1 MSDMSRLLIYTA
13 ADGNYAL
20 QAQVLFGSIVKT
32 HTHPV
37 HLIIFGNG
45 WKPKEVKRITG
56 MQTSLATVEVRSI
69 DADKFSAVKLAR
81 GFPLATAYN
90 VLAPE
95 YLLQDESR
103 AIYMDADMVV
113 MEDLT
118 DLWELKLST
127 AVGAVLDAHIVWMA
141 SPSMWRPWKEEKVD
155 PMTPYLNT
163 GLMLIDLE
171 RWRTENLTGRTLE
184 YLEKYTMPC
193 VDQDAL
199 NFALNGA
206 FDQLHPRYNSMPY
219 HLLKMFRYVDAVDP
233 DERIGEAITH
243 PAVVHFHRSFFGK
256 PWTYFSTHPGT
267 KMWRTLASEVHPGWR
282 KQVDVMSVARARAAS
297 YAGMTVVDDRT
308 VKYSLTE
315 VKATSDV

>member
-1 MSDMSRLLIYTA
+1 VNRILIYTA

-20 QAQVLFGSIVKT
+20 QAQVLFGSIIKT
-32 HTHPV
+32 HSHPV
-37 HLIIFGNG
+37 HLIIFGND
-45 WKPKEVKRITG
+45 WKTKEVKRISA

-69 DADKFSAVKLAR
+69 DADKFNIVKLAR

-95 YLLQDESR
+95 YFLPNESR

-113 MEDLT
+113 MQDLT

-141 SPSMWRPWKEEKVD
+141 SPSMWRPWKEEKFD

-163 GLMLIDLE
+163 GLMLIDLD
-171 RWRTENLTGRTLE
+171 RWRNENLTARTLE
-184 YLEKYTMPC
+184 FLEKYTMPC

-199 NFALNGA
+199 NFALNGS

-233 DERIGEAITH
+233 DHRIGEAITD

-267 KMWRTLASEVHPGWR
+267 QMWRALANEVRPRWR
-282 KQVDVMSVARARAAS
+282 KKVDVMSVVRAQAAN
-297 YAGMTVVDDRT
+297 YAGMTVVDDRSVKYILKT
-308 VKYSLTE
+308 VKEKSNI
-315 VKATSDV
+315 

>member
-1 MSDMSRLLIYTA
+1 MSPILIYTA

-20 QAQVLFGSIVKT
+20 QAQVLFGSIIKT
-32 HTHPV
+32 HTCEV

-45 WKPKEVKRITG
+45 WKPCDLKRITL
-56 MQTSLATVEVRSI
+56 MQTDLSSVEVRSI
-69 DADKFSAVKLAR
+69 DSAQFSNVKLTR

-95 YLLQDESR
+95 YLLQNEAR

-118 DLWELKLST
+118 SLWEHQLDT

-141 SPSMWRPWKEEKVD
+141 SPSMWRPWREEDVD

-171 RWRTENLTGRTLE
+171 RWRRESLTGRTLA
-184 YLEKYTMPC
+184 YLEKYTLPC

-233 DERIGEAITH
+233 DQRIGEAITN

-267 KMWRTLASEVHPGWR
+267 KMWRALASEVHPRWR
-282 KQVDVMSVARARAAS
+282 KKIDFMSVARARAAN
-297 YAGMTVVDDRT
+297 YAGMTVVDDRSVAYT
-308 VKYSLTE
+308 LKSVRDKGSE
-315 VKATSDV
+315 VL

>member
-1 MSDMSRLLIYTA
+1 MSQILIYTA

-20 QAQVLFGSIVKT
+20 QAQVLFGSIIKT
-32 HTHPV
+32 HLRPV

-45 WKPKEVKRITG
+45 WKSREIKRITA
-56 MQTSLATVEVRSI
+56 MQTLLATVEIRSV
-69 DADKFSAVKLAR
+69 DADKFSAVNLAR

-95 YLLQDESR
+95 YLLQKESR

-118 DLWELKLST
+118 DLWQLPLTT
-127 AVGAVLDAHIVWMA
+127 AVGAVLDAHIVWMS
-141 SPSMWRPWKEEKVD
+141 SPSMWRPWREEKVD

-171 RWRTENLTGRTLE
+171 RWRRESLTGRTLE

-233 DERIGEAITH
+233 DQRIGEAIMN

-267 KMWRTLASEVHPGWR
+267 KMWRTLASEVHPRWR
-282 KQVDVMSVARARAAS
+282 KKIDLMSVARARAAN
-297 YAGMTVVDDRT
+297 YAGMTVVDDRAVT
-308 VKYSLTE
+308 YTLKNSE
-315 VKATSDV
+315 GKSDV

>member
-1 MSDMSRLLIYTA
+1 MSPILIYTA
-13 ADGNYAL
+13 ADGNYTL
-20 QAQVLFGSIVKT
+20 QAQVLFGSIIKT
-32 HTHPV
+32 HTCEV

-45 WKPKEVKRITG
+45 WKPRDLKTITL
-56 MQTSLATVEVRSI
+56 MQTDMASVEVRSI
-69 DADKFSAVKLAR
+69 DSAQFSNVNLTR

-95 YLLQDESR
+95 YLLQNEAR

-118 DLWELKLST
+118 SLWEYQLDT
-127 AVGAVLDAHIVWMA
+127 AVGAVLDAHIVWMS
-141 SPSMWRPWKEEKVD
+141 SPSMWRPWREEEVD

-171 RWRTENLTGRTLE
+171 RWRKENLTGRTLE
-184 YLEKYTMPC
+184 YLEKYTLPC

-233 DERIGEAITH
+233 DQRIGEAITN

-267 KMWRTLASEVHPGWR
+267 KMWRALASEVHPRWR
-282 KQVDVMSVARARAAS
+282 KKIDFMSVARALAAN
-297 YAGMTVVDDRT
+297 YAGMTVVDDRSVAYT
-308 VKYSLTE
+308 LKSVKDKGSE
-315 VKATSDV
+315 VL

>member
-1 MSDMSRLLIYTA
+1 MSPILIYTA
-13 ADGNYAL
+13 ADGNYTL
-20 QAQVLFGSIVKT
+20 QAQVLFGSIIKT
-32 HTHPV
+32 HTCEV

-45 WKPKEVKRITG
+45 WKPRDLKTITL
-56 MQTSLATVEVRSI
+56 MQTDMASVEVRSI
-69 DADKFSAVKLAR
+69 DSAQFSNVNLTR

-95 YLLQDESR
+95 YLLQNEAR

-118 DLWELKLST
+118 SLWEYQLDT
-127 AVGAVLDAHIVWMA
+127 AVGAVLDAHIVWMS
-141 SPSMWRPWKEEKVD
+141 SPSMWRPWREEEVD

-171 RWRTENLTGRTLE
+171 RWRKENLTGRTLE
-184 YLEKYTMPC
+184 YLEKYTLPC

-233 DERIGEAITH
+233 DQRIGEAITN

-267 KMWRTLASEVHPGWR
+267 KMWRALASEVHPRWR
-282 KQVDVMSVARARAAS
+282 KKIDFMSVARALAAN
-297 YAGMTVVDDRT
+297 YAGMTVVDDRSVAYT
-308 VKYSLTE
+308 LKSVKDNGSE
-315 VKATSDV
+315 VL

>member
-1 MSDMSRLLIYTA
+1 MSQILIYTA

-20 QAQVLFGSIVKT
+20 QAQVLFGSIIKT
-32 HTHPV
+32 HLRPV

-45 WKPKEVKRITG
+45 WKSREIKRITA
-56 MQTSLATVEVRSI
+56 MQTLLATVEIRSV
-69 DADKFSAVKLAR
+69 DADKFSAVNLAR

-95 YLLQDESR
+95 YLLQKESR

-118 DLWELKLST
+118 DLWELPLTT
-127 AVGAVLDAHIVWMA
+127 AVGAVLDAHIVWMS
-141 SPSMWRPWKEEKVD
+141 SPSMWRPWREEKVD

-163 GLMLIDLE
+163 GLMLIDLD
-171 RWRTENLTGRTLE
+171 RWRRESLTGRTLE

-233 DERIGEAITH
+233 DQRIGEAITN

-267 KMWRTLASEVHPGWR
+267 KMWRTLASEVHPRWR
-282 KQVDVMSVARARAAS
+282 KKIDFMSVARARAAN
-297 YAGMTVVDDRT
+297 YAGMTVVDDRAVSYT
-308 VKYSLTE
+308 LKNSE
-315 VKATSDV
+315 GKSDV

>member
-1 MSDMSRLLIYTA
+1 MSPILIYTA
-13 ADGNYAL
+13 ADGNYTL
-20 QAQVLFGSIVKT
+20 QAQVLFGSIIKT
-32 HTHPV
+32 HTCEV
-37 HLIIFGNG
+37 HLIIFGNN
-45 WKPKEVKRITG
+45 WKPRDLKRITL
-56 MQTSLATVEVRSI
+56 MQTDMASVEVRSI
-69 DADKFSAVKLAR
+69 DSAQFSNVNLTR

-95 YLLQDESR
+95 YLLQNEAR

-118 DLWELKLST
+118 SLWEYQLDT
-127 AVGAVLDAHIVWMA
+127 AVGAVLDAHIVWMS
-141 SPSMWRPWKEEKVD
+141 SPSMWRPWREEEVD

-171 RWRTENLTGRTLE
+171 RWRKENLTGRTLE
-184 YLEKYTMPC
+184 YLEKYTLPC

-233 DERIGEAITH
+233 DQRIGEAITN

-267 KMWRTLASEVHPGWR
+267 KMWRTLASEVHPRWR
-282 KQVDVMSVARARAAS
+282 KKIDFMSVARARAAN
-297 YAGMTVVDDRT
+297 YAGMTVVDDRSVAYT
-308 VKYSLTE
+308 LKSVKDKGSE
-315 VKATSDV
+315 VL

>member
-1 MSDMSRLLIYTA
+1 
-13 ADGNYAL
+13 
-20 QAQVLFGSIVKT
+20 
-32 HTHPV
+32 
-37 HLIIFGNG
+37 
-45 WKPKEVKRITG
+45 
-56 MQTSLATVEVRSI
+56 MQTDMTSVEVRAI
-69 DADKFSAVKLAR
+69 DSAQFSNVKLTR

-95 YLLQDESR
+95 YLLQNEAR

-118 DLWELKLST
+118 SLWEHQLDT
-127 AVGAVLDAHIVWMA
+127 AVGAVLDAHIVWMS
-141 SPSMWRPWKEEKVD
+141 SPSMWRPWREEKVD

-171 RWRTENLTGRTLE
+171 RWRRESLTGRTLE
-184 YLEKYTMPC
+184 YLEKYTLPC

-233 DERIGEAITH
+233 DQRIGEAITN

-267 KMWRTLASEVHPGWR
+267 KMWRTLASEVHPRWR
-282 KQVDVMSVARARAAS
+282 KKIDFMSVARARAAN
-297 YAGMTVVDDRT
+297 YAGMTVVDDRAVSYT
-308 VKYSLTE
+308 LKNSE
-315 VKATSDV
+315 GKSDV

>member
-1 MSDMSRLLIYTA
+1 MSQILIYTA

-20 QAQVLFGSIVKT
+20 QAQVLFGSIIKT
-32 HTHPV
+32 HLRPV

-45 WKPKEVKRITG
+45 WKSREIERITA
-56 MQTSLATVEVRSI
+56 MQTLLATVEIRSV
-69 DADKFSAVKLAR
+69 DADKFSAVNLAR

-95 YLLQDESR
+95 YLLQKESR

-118 DLWELKLST
+118 DLWELPLTT
-127 AVGAVLDAHIVWMA
+127 AVGAVLDAHIVWMS
-141 SPSMWRPWKEEKVD
+141 SPSMWRPWREEKVD

-163 GLMLIDLE
+163 GLMLIDLD
-171 RWRTENLTGRTLE
+171 RWRRESLTGRTLE

-233 DERIGEAITH
+233 DQRIGEAITN

-267 KMWRTLASEVHPGWR
+267 KMWRTLASDVHPRWR
-282 KQVDVMSVARARAAS
+282 KTIDFMGVARARAAN
-297 YAGMTVVDDRT
+297 YAGMTVVDDRAVSYT
-308 VKYSLTE
+308 LKNSE
-315 VKATSDV
+315 GKSDV

>member
-1 MSDMSRLLIYTA
+1 MSKILIYTA

-20 QAQVLFGSIVKT
+20 QAQVLFGSIRKT
-32 HTHPV
+32 HIHPV

-45 WKPKEVKRITG
+45 WKKKELIRLSS
-56 MQTSLATVEVRSI
+56 MQTKLATVEVRTVDSNKFASI
-69 DADKFSAVKLAR
+69 RLAR

-90 VLAPE
+90 ILAPE
-95 YLLQDESR
+95 YLLQNESR
-103 AIYMDADMVV
+103 AIYMDADMIV

-118 DLWELKLST
+118 DLWELQLRT
-127 AVGAVLDAHIVWMA
+127 AIGAVLDAHIVWMA
-141 SPSMWRPWKEEKVD
+141 SPSMWRPWKEEGVD

-163 GLMLIDLE
+163 GLMLIDLDK
-171 RWRTENLTGRTLE
+171 WRNENLTGRTLE

-199 NFALNGA
+199 NFALNGS

-233 DERIGEAITH
+233 DERIGEAIMN

-267 KMWRTLASEVHPGWR
+267 KMWRTLASEVHPRWR
-282 KQVDVMSVARARAAS
+282 KQLDVMSFARARAAN
-297 YAGMTVVDDRT
+297 YAGMTVVDDRS
-308 VKYSLTE
+308 VKYNLKDAGE
-315 VKATSDV
+315 QPNV

>member
-1 MSDMSRLLIYTA
+1 MSQILIYTA

-20 QAQVLFGSIVKT
+20 QAQVLFGSIIKT
-32 HTHPV
+32 HLRPV
-37 HLIIFGNG
+37 HLIIFGNS
-45 WKPKEVKRITG
+45 WKSREIKRITA
-56 MQTSLATVEVRSI
+56 MQTLLATVEIRSV
-69 DADKFSAVKLAR
+69 DADKFSAVNLAR

-95 YLLQDESR
+95 YLLQKESR

-118 DLWELKLST
+118 DLWELPLTT
-127 AVGAVLDAHIVWMA
+127 AVGAVLDAHIVWMS
-141 SPSMWRPWKEEKVD
+141 SPSMWRPWREEKVD

-163 GLMLIDLE
+163 GLMLIDLD
-171 RWRTENLTGRTLE
+171 RWRRESLTGRTLE
-184 YLEKYTMPC
+184 YLEKYTLPC

-233 DERIGEAITH
+233 DQRIGEAITN

-267 KMWRTLASEVHPGWR
+267 KMWRTLASEVHPRWR
-282 KQVDVMSVARARAAS
+282 KKIDFMSVARARAAN
-297 YAGMTVVDDRT
+297 YAGMTVVDDRAVSYT
-308 VKYSLTE
+308 LKNSE
-315 VKATSDV
+315 GKSDV

>member
-1 MSDMSRLLIYTA
+1 MSQILIYTA

-20 QAQVLFGSIVKT
+20 QAQVLFGSIIKT
-32 HTHPV
+32 HLRPV

-45 WKPKEVKRITG
+45 WKSREIKRITA
-56 MQTSLATVEVRSI
+56 MQTLLATVEIRSV
-69 DADKFSAVKLAR
+69 DADKFSAVNLAR

-95 YLLQDESR
+95 YLLQKESR

-118 DLWELKLST
+118 DLWELPLTT
-127 AVGAVLDAHIVWMA
+127 AVGAVLDAHIVWMS
-141 SPSMWRPWKEEKVD
+141 SPSMWRPWREEKVD

-163 GLMLIDLE
+163 GLMLIDLD
-171 RWRTENLTGRTLE
+171 RWRRESLTGRTLE
-184 YLEKYTMPC
+184 YLEKYTLPC

-233 DERIGEAITH
+233 DQRIGEAITN

-267 KMWRTLASEVHPGWR
+267 KMWRTLASDVHPRWR
-282 KQVDVMSVARARAAS
+282 KKIDFMSVARARAAN
-297 YAGMTVVDDRT
+297 YAGMTVVDDRSVAYT
-308 VKYSLTE
+308 LKSVKDKGSE
-315 VKATSDV
+315 VL

>member
-1 MSDMSRLLIYTA
+1 MSPILIYTA
-13 ADGNYAL
+13 ADGNYTL
-20 QAQVLFGSIVKT
+20 QAQVLFGSIIKT
-32 HTHPV
+32 HTCEV

-45 WKPKEVKRITG
+45 WKPRDLKTITL
-56 MQTSLATVEVRSI
+56 MQTDMASVEVRSI
-69 DADKFSAVKLAR
+69 DSAQFSNVNLTR

-95 YLLQDESR
+95 YLLQNEAR

-118 DLWELKLST
+118 SLWEHQLDT
-127 AVGAVLDAHIVWMA
+127 AVGAVLDAHIVWMS
-141 SPSMWRPWKEEKVD
+141 SPSMWRPWREEKVD

-171 RWRTENLTGRTLE
+171 RWRRESLTGRTLE
-184 YLEKYTMPC
+184 YLEKYTLPC

-233 DERIGEAITH
+233 DQRIGEAITN

-267 KMWRTLASEVHPGWR
+267 KMWRALASEVHPRWR
-282 KQVDVMSVARARAAS
+282 KKIDFMSVARARAAN
-297 YAGMTVVDDRT
+297 YAGMTVVDDRSVAYT
-308 VKYSLTE
+308 LKSVKDKGSE
-315 VKATSDV
+315 VL

>member
-1 MSDMSRLLIYTA
+1 MSRILIYTA

-20 QAQVLFGSIVKT
+20 QAQVLFGSIIKS
-32 HTHPV
+32 HSHPV

-45 WKPKEVKRITG
+45 WKNKEVKRISA

-95 YLLQDESR
+95 YLLQNESR

-118 DLWELKLST
+118 DLWELKLTT

-141 SPSMWRPWKEEKVD
+141 SPSMWRPWKEEKFD

-163 GLMLIDLE
+163 GLMLIDLD
-171 RWRTENLTGRTLE
+171 RWRNENLTGRTLE
-184 YLEKYTMPC
+184 FLEKYTMPC

-199 NFALNGA
+199 NFALNGS

-233 DERIGEAITH
+233 DQRIGEAITD

-267 KMWRTLASEVHPGWR
+267 KMWRALASEVHPRWR
-282 KQVDVMSVARARAAS
+282 KQVDVMSVARARAAN
-297 YAGMTVVDDRT
+297 YAGMTVVDERS
-308 VKYSLTE
+308 VKYVLKSSQGKSN
-315 VKATSDV
+315 V